1 MRRESGLTII
11 QLMVVLL
18 IAGAVGKFAVE
29 FIIARRCDNA
39 ATSSLCSNTKQA
51 ESPNRPVSHT
61 SR

>member
-39 ATSSLCSNTKQA
+39 AASSLCSNGKQA
-51 ESPNRPVSHT
+51 ENPHRPVSHT